1 MAPTLTSSAPEVLV
15 EFCPLFLAWSF
26 CQATEETQFFLP
38 SHRWSSPKESRK
50 RTLPAGFI
58 QTQNLADEFFG
69 SSGNQQFSP
78 STLCQLHVAV
88 TLALFRW
95 LAVSINREMAL
106 MWCALLNY
114 ADFYFC
120 YVIKTLVPS
129 SSECMNKNVT
139 SLPRRTRARYLP
151 PNTNLFPAT
160 SIFGRTL

>member
-58 QTQNLADEFFG
+58 QTQRICWWVLWKLW
-69 SSGNQQFSP
+69 QPTIFSIY
-78 STLCQLHVAV
+78 STLQCQLHVAV

-95 LAVSINREMAL
+95 LVVSINREMAL

-120 YVIKTLVPS
+120 YVIKTLVPLS
-129 SSECMNKNVT
+129 FECMNKNAT
-139 SLPRRTRARYLP
+139 ALPRRTRAQLP
-151 PNTNLFPAT
+151 L
-160 SIFGRTL
+160 I